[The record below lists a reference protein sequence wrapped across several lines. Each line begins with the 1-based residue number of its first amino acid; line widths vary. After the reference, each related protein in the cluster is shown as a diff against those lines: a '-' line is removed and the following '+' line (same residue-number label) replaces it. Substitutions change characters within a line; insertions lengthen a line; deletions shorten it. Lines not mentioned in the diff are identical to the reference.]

1 MDKASERLFR
11 STLHDLANTLAGMRG
26 ILDLTATDQP
36 LGARNHARMDAV
48 VAEGLTML
56 ARARHL
62 ALGTLPDASP
72 QEGPDWRAQTRDEAA
87 PLVSLFRHPVTVEA
101 VSGEGPDL
109 WPGALGRELVLAVAR
124 QILPY
129 VKEGSLAVRCL
140 PRKEAWIMAFDPV
153 PFMPENL
160 LPAPEDARRDLS
172 SLWGRRLLDH
182 LRADLSMENGILTI
196 RIPRA

>member
-26 ILDLTATDQP
+26 ILDLTPPDQA

-48 VAEGLTML
+48 VSEGLTML

-62 ALGTLPDASP
+62 ALATFPDAGL
-72 QEGPDWRAQTRDEAA
+72 QEGPDWRAQVQDEAA
-87 PLVSLFRHPVTVEA
+87 SLVSLFRHPVTVEA
-101 VSGEGPDL
+101 EPGDGSDL
-109 WPGALGRELVLAVAR
+109 WPGALGRDLVLAVAR
-124 QILPY
+124 QVLPY

-140 PRKEAWIMAFDPV
+140 PRKEAWFLAFAPV
-153 PFMPENL
+153 PFMPDNL

-182 LRADLSMENGILTI
+182 LQADLSVENGILTI